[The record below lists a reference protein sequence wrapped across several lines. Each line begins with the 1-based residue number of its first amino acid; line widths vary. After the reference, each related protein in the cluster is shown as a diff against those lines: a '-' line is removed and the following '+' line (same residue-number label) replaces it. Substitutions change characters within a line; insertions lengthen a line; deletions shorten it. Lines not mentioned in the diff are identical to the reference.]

1 MERALLWWPVMPYA
15 EEQINIHSCFQT
27 MNSEIVSGLTQTSI
41 RCKPLRYTVVTDIL
55 QPSMER
61 VMDSNF
67 WTSKDF
73 KEYPQPKVKKRRASS
88 NPRADMGNLTA
99 DNGFWQSSVSTQSD
113 GHLSYTKFYCSNPW
127 SIVSIQG
134 WDLSCFELDFLIFAR
149 LHIWLSKRKWTGPI
163 SSF

>member
-88 NPRADMGNLTA
+88 NPSADMGNLTA
-99 DNGFWQSSVSTQSD
+99 DNGFWQSSESTQSD
-113 GHLSYTKFYCSNPW
+113 GHQILLFKSVVHCVHTGLGFIMFWTWFSDICEATYLALKKEMNW
-127 SIVSIQG
+127 S
-134 WDLSCFELDFLIFAR
+134 
-149 LHIWLSKRKWTGPI
+149 H
-163 SSF
+163 